1 MRRYQLQAEQLA
13 LEIQKRNFPD
23 TVALL
28 KAGLEAAYNDGYHA
42 GTVHVCDMSLGELV
56 EIRRVHKLAMA
67 SSE

>member
-1 MRRYQLQAEQLA
+1 MRRYQLQAERLA
-13 LEIQKRNFPD
+13 LEIQRRNFPD
-23 TVALL
+23 TVAVI

-56 EIRRVHKLAMA
+56 EIRRVHKLAVA

>member
-1 MRRYQLQAEQLA
+1 MRHYQLQAERLA
-13 LEIQKRNFPD
+13 LEIQRRNFPD
-23 TVALL
+23 TVAVI
-28 KAGLEAAYNDGYHA
+28 KAGLEAAYGDGYHA

>member
-13 LEIQKRNFPD
+13 LEIQRRNFPD
-23 TVALL
+23 TVAVI

-42 GTVHVCDMSLGELV
+42 GTVHFCDMSLGELV